1 MEVVSVLLFFY
12 LLMLAFAVLSYVFQS
27 LGMYTIAKRRGIH
40 NPWLA
45 WVPVGS
51 SWLLGSISDQYHY
64 VAKGEERS
72 KRKVLL
78 GLQIAFIALYIAFV
92 ACWIWAF
99 GNLFMEAFASGGEQ
113 ISDTQV
119 LEQMMAPIMAM
130 YAVCMVISVL
140 SIVLMVFQYIALYD
154 LYTSCNPEN
163 NVLFLVLSIV
173 LGVVQPFLIFAVRNK
188 DLGMPPRQPRYYHPP
203 VQPQQPPVWQP
214 PVQPQ
219 QPPVWQP
226 PVAPQQPPVEQPPV
240 QQDDT
245 NE

>member
-64 VAKGEERS
+64 VVKGEERS

-78 GLQIAFIALYIAFV
+78 GLQIGFIALYIAFV

-113 ISDTQV
+113 IIATGFST
-119 LEQMMAPIMAM
+119 P
-130 YAVCMVISVL
+130 AVNERQTTLTLRASTAEFWL
-140 SIVLMVFQYIALYD
+140 LMK
-154 LYTSCNPEN
+154 
-163 NVLFLVLSIV
+163 
-173 LGVVQPFLIFAVRNK
+173 GR
-188 DLGMPPRQPRYYHPP
+188 PRR
-203 VQPQQPPVWQP
+203 W
-214 PVQPQ
+214 
-219 QPPVWQP
+219 
-226 PVAPQQPPVEQPPV
+226 
-240 QQDDT
+240 
-245 NE
+245 